1 MQIGTILNL
10 RYVFFHQIIYIYI
23 RTNLYKNGYY
33 LRILRKLK
41 HEGQV
46 DWI

>member
-1 MQIGTILNL
+1 MQIEIILNL
-10 RYVFFHQIIYIYI
+10 RYVFLYQIIYIY
-23 RTNLYKNGYY
+23 TNLCKNGYY

-41 HEGQV
+41 YEGQV

>member
-10 RYVFFHQIIYIYI
+10 GYVFFASDY
-23 RTNLYKNGYY
+23 TNLYKNGYY
-33 LRILRKLK
+33 SRVLRKLK